1 MNKSTYRGFIY
12 RLITERTN
20 VADRTKMSLITC
32 HISKDRDPSELTT
45 CFTFRSDLTLGER
58 VSVQCT
64 VNGGDTPLQVT
75 WTKDGMAAESVGGV
89 QVRNLDL
96 YSAILTISHLAPLH
110 AGNYTCTATND
121 AASVWVYFSHAFSRS
136 LPGWCDACLLAPP
149 LGCRRRVEPPVI
161 SPFSFGPT
169 NEGERVRVVCAVKR
183 GDPPV
188 TLVWLKDGAPIAQ
201 DTAAGLTIL
210 ALDQYSSSLLLPHVH
225 AHHSGNYTCQATNA
239 VRSVSHSDILDI
251 QVPPSWIEAP
261 RDTSVT
267 LGGSVVVPCH
277 AHGSPTPKVTWRRTR
292 EDQPG
297 QYSPI
302 LGSGHGQGVGV
313 AMNGSLV
320 VVGARSEDEG
330 QYLCEAVN
338 GVGGGLSALISLT
351 VNAPP
356 RFDPGLQ
363 RQVSVRRG
371 SRATLLCHAHGDP
384 PITLL
389 WQATHTRVHDH
400 RGLKAFYPFLKVN
413 PFPPVTSPSVVRE
426 VDGGARGELWAFP
439 QPKWRTPGGG

>member
-1 MNKSTYRGFIY
+1 MPPKLS
-12 RLITERTN
+12 
-20 VADRTKMSLITC
+20 S
-32 HISKDRDPSELTT
+32 
-45 CFTFRSDLTLGER
+45 FTFRSDLTLGER

-121 AASVWVYFSHAFSRS
+121 AASVRHTAPLNVNGNCLVFVRFGFIS
-136 LPGWCDACLLAPP
+136 LTLSPVLSLAGAMRASWRLPWAA
-149 LGCRRRVEPPVI
+149 RRRVEPPVI

-251 QVPPSWIEAP
+251 QG
-261 RDTSVT
+261 R
-267 LGGSVVVPCH
+267 C
-277 AHGSPTPKVTWRRTR
+277 
-292 EDQPG
+292 
-297 QYSPI
+297 
-302 LGSGHGQGVGV
+302 
-313 AMNGSLV
+313 
-320 VVGARSEDEG
+320 
-330 QYLCEAVN
+330 
-338 GVGGGLSALISLT
+338 
-351 VNAPP
+351 
-356 RFDPGLQ
+356 
-363 RQVSVRRG
+363 
-371 SRATLLCHAHGDP
+371 
-384 PITLL
+384 
-389 WQATHTRVHDH
+389 
-400 RGLKAFYPFLKVN
+400 
-413 PFPPVTSPSVVRE
+413 
-426 VDGGARGELWAFP
+426 
-439 QPKWRTPGGG
+439 